1 MKVASLARTYF
12 LLIGA
17 CLLYVQKPVS
27 LNHFRFFSKAQCHSS
42 LIKTIHYQSVYNHAM
57 PQCDILVFE
66 IPFLILLQQSYEIQR
81 GLFQRHC
88 FVGSF

>member
-1 MKVASLARTYF
+1 MSFKS
-12 LLIGA
+12 
-17 CLLYVQKPVS
+17 
-27 LNHFRFFSKAQCHSS
+27 
-42 LIKTIHYQSVYNHAM
+42 IKTIHYQSVYNHGM